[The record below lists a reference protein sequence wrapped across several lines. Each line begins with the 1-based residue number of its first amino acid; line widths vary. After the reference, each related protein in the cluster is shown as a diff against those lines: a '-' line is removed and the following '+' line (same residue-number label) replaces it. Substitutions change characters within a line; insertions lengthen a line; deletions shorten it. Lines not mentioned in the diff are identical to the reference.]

1 MLGRFV
7 IKKAEKQ
14 VKIIPGEMS
23 DMDIDMISLVR
34 KGANGQKIQIYKEDE
49 EDQEGNPEIQDEDQG
64 LLDLLKSYFAGKK
77 TVNKADAAKATS
89 KKTFAGMMAV
99 NDITE
104 NMWRAND
111 TLRSVMRDIINNEE
125 VKDKKAALLQAVD
138 EYSAYMKSKVN
149 SSSIA
154 KSVTFFDVPEAVIEK
169 AGKKVSSKNLAA
181 LKNAQSALAA
191 VIAEAEGEGIDEK
204 GDSGEDSGTGTVK
217 KSDVEEEDEVKKSEI
232 ADVMKSAMEEALKPI
247 NERLDKIE
255 KGESG
260 EEPEGEGGDAEGGEE
275 ATPDNIADVVKAAV
289 SAALTPVN
297 ERLDKIE
304 KSRGLSRS
312 QEGDEPGNSTVK
324 KSGEADVFDGLF
336 V

>member
-1 MLGRFV
+1 MLSRYA
-7 IKKAEKQ
+7 IMKAAKE

-49 EDQEGNPEIQDEDQG
+49 EEHEENSESQDEAQG
-64 LLDLLKSYFAGKK
+64 LFDLLKSYFSGKK
-77 TVNKADAAKATS
+77 PVNKAEAAKAVP

-125 VKDKKAALLQAVD
+125 VKDKKSALLQAID
-138 EYSAYMKSKVN
+138 EYSAYMKGKVN
-149 SSSIA
+149 DSSIA
-154 KSVTFFDVPEAVIEK
+154 KSADFFDVPEVAIEK

-181 LKNAQSALAA
+181 LKDAQNALAA
-191 VIAEAEGEGIDEK
+191 VIAEAEGASEKEESEEGA
-204 GDSGEDSGTGTVK
+204 GTGAVK
-217 KSDVEEEDEVKKSEI
+217 KSNVEEEKEVKKSEI
-232 ADVMKSAMEEALKPI
+232 AEVMKSAMEDALKPI

-255 KGESG
+255 KGESD
-260 EEPEGEGGDAEGGEE
+260 ENSKSEGAGADESEE

-289 SAALTPVN
+289 SAALNPVN

-312 QEGDEPGNSTVK
+312 QEGDESGNSTVK
-324 KSGEADVFDGLF
+324 KSEETGVFDGLF